1 MAPGDRIGLGVHA
14 DVGESGASSTQEIS
28 VQGVR
33 RELRAV
39 LVTDSLGH
47 ALYSR
52 PPPYRDTG

>member
-1 MAPGDRIGLGVHA
+1 MGWAFTLML
-14 DVGESGASSTQEIS
+14 ASP
-28 VQGVR
+28 VPPR
-33 RELRAV
+33 RKKSLCKECGGELRAV